1 MTQQHFPPRNVPV
14 GLTGHQ
20 VSMLD
25 NDDTQLGR
33 NIRLLRDAAPAPLIY
48 ARGHSQRA
56 CIATVH
62 AQVIV
67 PPEAYAGDA
76 GDRRAPIVGLLSWGQ
91 GGASFS
97 AEVDLLNG
105 TCFSLVAA
113 DVTMNCR
120 FEAKDTDA
128 DTRALF
134 ALVGAAVVW
143 GDRPARARPTRTL
156 GRVTLA
162 TATAHTFAVPAF
174 AYSVGFYMPTSA
186 QYLAAATSTITLHEG
201 PDPTDDPELVV
212 TMGELGTSQLTQE
225 ALLLAGNSRFVTFSN
240 SSGGNL
246 TLRPVFAL
254 AL

>member
-1 MTQQHFPPRNVPV
+1 MGKPRA
-14 GLTGHQ
+14 
-20 VSMLD
+20 MLD
-25 NDDTQLGR
+25 GPDAALGR
-33 NIRLLRDAAPAPLIY
+33 SVRLLREAAPVPLIF
-48 ARGHSQRA
+48 ARGESQGA
-56 CIATVH
+56 FIATVH

-67 PPEAYAGDA
+67 PPEAFAGDA
-76 GDRRAPIVGLLSWGQ
+76 GDRRAPIVGLLTWGQ

-113 DVTMNCR
+113 DVTMNAR
-120 FEAKDTDA
+120 FEAADVQP

-134 ALVGAAVVW
+134 ANIAAAVVW

-162 TATAHTFAVPAF
+162 DAASHTFAVPAF

-186 QYLAAATSTITLHEG
+186 QYLAAATSTITLHQG

-225 ALLLAGNSRFVTFSN
+225 ALLLSGNSRFVTFTN
-240 SSGGNL
+240 HAAAPL
-246 TLRPVFAL
+246 TIRPTFAL